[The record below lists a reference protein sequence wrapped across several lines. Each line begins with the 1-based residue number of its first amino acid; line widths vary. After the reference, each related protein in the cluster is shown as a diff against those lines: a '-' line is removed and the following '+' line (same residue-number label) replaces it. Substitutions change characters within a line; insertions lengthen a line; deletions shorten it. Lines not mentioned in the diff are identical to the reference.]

1 MTQPHQI
8 DLDAYF
14 ERIGDD
20 GPRDVSLENLNR
32 MIAAHVQSIPFES
45 LDVLLRRGISID
57 LADIEAK
64 LVGARRG
71 GYCFEQNT
79 LMLQVLRQLGYT
91 AQPISARVTYRK
103 PTDVLPARTHIF
115 CRVTLEGRDWFV
127 DVGVGAATPTCALRV
142 ELDSVQST
150 PHEPRRFVTRG
161 DWDGLDRRSP
171 DAVMVHQVEHGGE
184 WFDVCEFTLEE
195 MHPIDR
201 ELGNWYTSAH
211 PDSYFG
217 KAIMA
222 ARATENG
229 RVTISNQGFTRRAND
244 GTKTSRTMANDA
256 EILEVLASEFGIVLR
271 PLEGEPGTVRLLDRI
286 ER

>member
-1 MTQPHQI
+1 
-8 DLDAYF
+8 
-14 ERIGDD
+14 
-20 GPRDVSLENLNR
+20 
-32 MIAAHVQSIPFES
+32 
-45 LDVLLRRGISID
+45 
-57 LADIEAK
+57 
-64 LVGARRG
+64 
-71 GYCFEQNT
+71 
-79 LMLQVLRQLGYT
+79 
-91 AQPISARVTYRK
+91 
-103 PTDVLPARTHIF
+103 
-115 CRVTLEGRDWFV
+115 
-127 DVGVGAATPTCALRV
+127 
-142 ELDSVQST
+142 
-150 PHEPRRFVTRG
+150 
-161 DWDGLDRRSP
+161 
-171 DAVMVHQVEHGGE
+171 MVHQVEHGGE

-229 RVTISNQGFTRRAND
+229 RVTISNQEFTRRAND